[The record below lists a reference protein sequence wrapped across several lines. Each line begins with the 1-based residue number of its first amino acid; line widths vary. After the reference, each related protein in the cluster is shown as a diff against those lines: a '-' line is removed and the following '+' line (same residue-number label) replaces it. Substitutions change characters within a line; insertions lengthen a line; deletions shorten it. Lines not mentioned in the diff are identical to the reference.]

1 MTYKAKVS
9 FVGVI
14 CMTAGEQK
22 EISDEELVKDLTR
35 AGYIEPVET
44 AEKKSRVSS
53 KSKKAEEAI

>member
-1 MTYKAKVS
+1 
-9 FVGVI
+9 
-14 CMTAGEQK
+14 MTAGEQK

-44 AEKKSRVSS
+44 EKKSRGS